1 MSPRRID
8 RRALLRRAGLSAAT
22 VGAAAVGGCGD
33 SGNGAATTAARTTAT
48 ATTPS
53 SVAARTAT
61 AAAIRAARVRQVKRG
76 EAPNLLLV
84 IIDSIRA
91 DHLGS
96 YGRAHA
102 HTPNL
107 DALARESLR
116 FTHVYPEAFPTGPAR
131 ATIYGGRRIFPFAD
145 WRGPPPDMP
154 GTPGWQDIPV
164 QNLVTTLRAAG
175 WFTALAVDTP
185 WVLVPSQKPFQE
197 ALHRYVPIPGQTGT
211 VTRPASLISDAELAR
226 HVPPKIL
233 ASSSGQKMRQY
244 LANQVGR
251 RSEADY
257 LPAQVFSAGMRL
269 LEEANRQR
277 KPFALMLD
285 CFDPHEPWDPPARYV
300 RMHGGDLHRAWDPG
314 TVLNGTTAT
323 NGLGPDDVAQ
333 MKALYRAELSMS
345 DHWFGNFM
353 QRFHELKL
361 ERETLILFL
370 SDHGFLLGE
379 RGYVAKMATQCHPEL
394 IHVPLMI
401 RSPDGRG
408 AGRTT
413 DYFTQT
419 QDVATTLLRAA
430 TVRRP
435 DFMDGQNLLAL
446 LEGRRGKRKLKR
458 REYVTGSYSSIVFA
472 RDRRWS
478 YMGDNQNADPQL
490 FDHARDPRELHDLAA
505 RRPAQVRR
513 MYDGMV
519 VRDNAGRALPKFA

>member
-1 MSPRRID
+1 MSGPID
-8 RRALLRRAGLSAAT
+8 RRELLRRAGL
-22 VGAAAVGGCGD
+22 GAAAAAGAGVAAGCGD
-33 SGNGAATTAARTTAT
+33 SGGSAGSAATGATTS

-53 SVAARTAT
+53 TASARAQT
-61 AAAIRAARVRQVKRG
+61 AAAIRAARVRKVRRG
-76 EAPNLLLV
+76 DAPNLLLV

-96 YGRAHA
+96 YGRRNA

-131 ATIYGGRRIFPFAD
+131 ATIYGGRRIFPFAG
-145 WRGPPPDMP
+145 WREPPPDMP

-175 WFTALAVDTP
+175 WFTGLAVDTP
-185 WVLVPSQKPFQE
+185 WVLVPSQKPFQQ

-211 VTRPASLISDAELAR
+211 VTKPASLISDAELAR

-233 ASSSGQKMRQY
+233 DSSSAGKMRQY

-257 LPAQVFSAGMRL
+257 LPAKVFSAGMRL
-269 LEEANRQR
+269 LEQCDRQR

-285 CFDPHEPWDPPARYV
+285 CFDPHEPWDPPARYIKL
-300 RMHGGDLHRAWDPG
+300 HGGSLDRAWDPG

-323 NGLGPDDVAQ
+323 NGLSPADVAQ

-353 QRFHELKL
+353 QRLHDLKL

-419 QDVATTLLRAA
+419 QDVATTLLHAG

-435 DFMDGQNLLAL
+435 DFMDGQDLLPL
-446 LEGRRGKRKLKR
+446 LDGPRGKRRLAKR
-458 REYVTGSYSSIVFA
+458 TYVTGAYSSIVFA

-478 YMGDNQNADPQL
+478 YMGDNQNSDPQL
-490 FDHARDPRELHDLAA
+490 FDHRHDPHELNDLAA
-505 RRPAQVRR
+505 ARPERTRR
-513 MYDGMV
+513 MYDRMV
-519 VRDNAGRALPKFA
+519 VRDNGGRALPKFS

>member
-1 MSPRRID
+1 MSPGRID
-8 RRALLRRAGLSAAT
+8 RRELLRRAGL
-22 VGAAAVGGCGD
+22 GAAATGAAAAAGCGD
-33 SGNGAATTAARTTAT
+33 SGGGATTAATGAT
-48 ATTPS
+48 GPS
-53 SVAARTAT
+53 DASASAQTS
-61 AAAIRAARVRQVKRG
+61 AAIRAARVRRVKRG

-96 YGRAHA
+96 YGRRNA

-116 FTHVYPEAFPTGPAR
+116 FTSVYPEAFPTGPAR

-145 WRGPPPDMP
+145 WRAPPPDMP
-154 GTPGWQDIPV
+154 VTPGWQAIPA

-185 WVLVPSQKPFQE
+185 WVLVDSQKPFQT

-211 VTRPASLISDAELAR
+211 VTKPASLISDAELAR
-226 HVPPKIL
+226 WVPPKIID
-233 ASSSGQKMRQY
+233 SSSAGKMRQY

-257 LPAQVFSAGMRL
+257 LPAKVFTAGMQL
-269 LEEANRQR
+269 LEEANRQS

-285 CFDPHEPWDPPARYV
+285 CFDPHEPWDPPDKYV
-300 RMHGGDLHRAWDPG
+300 QLHGGSITRAWNPG

-323 NGLGPDDVAQ
+323 NGLAPEDVEQ
-333 MKALYRAELSMS
+333 MKALYRAELSMA

-353 QRFHELKL
+353 QRLHELQL
-361 ERETLILFL
+361 ERETLIVFL

-401 RSPDGRG
+401 RDPEGRG

-419 QDVATTLLRAA
+419 QDVATTLLHAG

-435 DFMDGQNLLAL
+435 DFMDGQNLLPL
-446 LEGRRGKRKLKR
+446 LHGRRGERRLKR
-458 REYVTGSYSSIVFA
+458 RTYVTGAYSSIVFA

-478 YMGDNQNADPQL
+478 YLGDNQNADPQL
-490 FDHARDPRELHDLAA
+490 FDHRRDPREVRDVAA
-505 RRPAQVRR
+505 GRADVTQS
-513 MYDGMV
+513 MYERMV
-519 VRDNAGRALPKFA
+519 VRDNGGRPLPRFA

>member
-1 MSPRRID
+1 MSPGPID
-8 RRALLRRAGLSAAT
+8 RRELLRRAGLSAAAAGAT
-22 VGAAAVGGCGD
+22 VAVGCGD
-33 SGNGAATTAARTTAT
+33 AGGPASTAAEAAT

-53 SVAARTAT
+53 DAAARAQT
-61 AAAIRAARVRQVKRG
+61 AAAIRAARVRQVRRG

-84 IIDSIRA
+84 IVDSIRA

-96 YGRAHA
+96 YGRRDA

-116 FTHVYPEAFPTGPAR
+116 FTHAYPESFPTGPAR
-131 ATIYGGRRIFPFAD
+131 ATIYGGRRLFPFAD

-185 WVLVPSQKPFQE
+185 WVLVPSQKPFQQ
-197 ALHRYVPIPGQTGT
+197 ALHRYAPIAGQTGT
-211 VTRPASLISDAELAR
+211 VTQPASMISDAELGR

-233 ASSSGQKMRQY
+233 GSSSGQKMRQY

-251 RSEADY
+251 RSEQDY
-257 LPAQVFSAGMRL
+257 LPAKVFTAGMGL
-269 LEEANRQR
+269 LEECNRQK

-285 CFDPHEPWDPPARYV
+285 CFDPHEPWDPPEKYV
-300 RMHGGDLHRAWDPG
+300 KLHGGDVSRAWDPG

-323 NGLGPDDVAQ
+323 NGLGPADVAQ
-333 MKALYRAELSMS
+333 MKALYRAELSMA

-353 QRFHELKL
+353 QRLHELRL

-408 AGRTT
+408 AGSAT

-419 QDVATTLLRAA
+419 QDVATTLLHAG

-435 DFMDGQNLLAL
+435 GFMDGQNLLPL
-446 LEGRRGKRKLKR
+446 LDGPRGKRKLAKR
-458 REYVTGSYSSIVFA
+458 TYVTGSYSSIVFA

-478 YMGDNQNADPQL
+478 YMGENQNADPQL
-490 FDHARDPRELHDLAA
+490 FDHRRDPREVHDLAPERA
-505 RRPAQVRR
+505 DVTHR
-513 MYDGMV
+513 MYERMI
-519 VRDNAGRALPKFA
+519 VRDNGGRTLPKFP

>member
-1 MSPRRID
+1 MSTGPID
-8 RRALLRRAGLSAAT
+8 RRELLRRAG
-22 VGAAAVGGCGD
+22 VGAAGLVAVAGCGD
-33 SGNGAATTAARTTAT
+33 SGGATSTPARGPQT
-48 ATTPS
+48 S
-53 SVAARTAT
+53 
-61 AAAIRAARVRQVKRG
+61 AAIRAARVPQVKRG

-84 IIDSIRA
+84 IVDSIRA

-96 YGRAHA
+96 YGRVNA

-116 FTHVYPEAFPTGPAR
+116 FTHAYPESFPTGPAR
-131 ATIYGGRRIFPFAD
+131 ATIFGGRRLFPFAD
-145 WRGPPPDMP
+145 WSGPPPDMP
-154 GTPGWQDIPV
+154 GTPGWQAIPA

-185 WVLVPSQKPFQE
+185 WLMVDSQQPFQQ

-211 VTRPASLISDAELAR
+211 VTQPASLISDAELAR

-233 ASSSGQKMRQY
+233 DSSSGQKMRQY

-251 RSEADY
+251 ESEADY
-257 LPAQVFSAGMRL
+257 LPAKVFTAGMRL
-269 LEEANRQR
+269 LQECNRQR
-277 KPFALMLD
+277 KPFALTID

-300 RMHGGDLHRAWDPG
+300 ALHGGSLDRPWDPG
-314 TVLNGTTAT
+314 TVLNGTAQT

-333 MKALYRAELSMS
+333 MTALYRAELTMA

-353 QRFHELKL
+353 QRLHELQL
-361 ERETLILFL
+361 ERETLIVLL

-394 IHVPLMI
+394 IHVPFMI

-419 QDVATTLLRAA
+419 QDVATTLLHAG

-435 DFMDGQNLLAL
+435 DFMDGQSLLPL
-446 LEGRRGKRKLKR
+446 LDGERGLRKLAR
-458 REYVTGSYSSIVFA
+458 REYVTGAYSSIVFA

-490 FDHARDPRELHDLAA
+490 FDHRRDPHELHDLAA
-505 RRPAQVRR
+505 VEPARARR
-513 MYDGMV
+513 MYDDMV
-519 VRDNAGRALPKFA
+519 VRDNGDRALPKFS

>member
-1 MSPRRID
+1 MPSGPID
-8 RRALLRRAGLSAAT
+8 RRELLRRAG
-22 VGAAAVGGCGD
+22 VGAALAGATVAAGCG
-33 SGNGAATTAARTTAT
+33 SGSSGETAASSTPRAAAPSGAESRRRT
-48 ATTPS
+48 S
-53 SVAARTAT
+53 
-61 AAAIRAARVRQVKRG
+61 AAIRAARTRRVKRG

-84 IIDSIRA
+84 IVDSVRA

-96 YGRAHA
+96 YGRRHA

-116 FTHVYPEAFPTGPAR
+116 FTSVYPEAFPTGPAR

-145 WRGPPPDMP
+145 WRAPPPDMP
-154 GTPGWQDIPV
+154 VTPGWQDIPV
-164 QNLVTTLRAAG
+164 QNLVTTLRGAG
-175 WFTALAVDTP
+175 YFTALAVDTP
-185 WVLVPSQKPFQE
+185 WVLVPSQKPFQQ

-211 VTRPASLISDAELAR
+211 ATKPASVISDAELAR
-226 HVPPKIL
+226 WVPPKIL
-233 ASSSGQKMRQY
+233 HSSSAGKMRQY
-244 LANQVGR
+244 LANQSGR

-257 LPAQVFSAGMRL
+257 QPARTFTAGMRL

-277 KPFALMLD
+277 KPFALMVD
-285 CFDPHEPWDPPARYV
+285 CFDPHEPWDPPDKYIRL
-300 RMHGGDLHRAWDPG
+300 HGGDGHRAWNPG

-323 NGLGPDDVAQ
+323 NGLAPDDVAQ
-333 MKALYRAELSMS
+333 MKALYRAELSMA

-353 QRFHELKL
+353 QRFHELRL

-401 RSPDGRG
+401 RDPEGRG

-419 QDVATTLLRAA
+419 QDVATTLLHAA

-435 DFMDGQNLLAL
+435 SFMDGQNLLPL
-446 LEGRRGKRKLKR
+446 LEGRRGERKLKR
-458 REYVTGSYSSIVFA
+458 RTYVTGAYSSIVFA

-490 FDHARDPRELHDLAA
+490 FDHGRDPRELRDLAA
-505 RRPAQVRR
+505 RRPAQARR
-513 MYDGMV
+513 MYERMV
-519 VRDNAGRALPKFA
+519 VRDNGGRALPRFA

>member
-1 MSPRRID
+1 MSSGPMD
-8 RRALLRRAGLSAAT
+8 RRELLRRAGL
-22 VGAAAVGGCGD
+22 GAAGLGALGAAGCGD
-33 SGNGAATTAARTTAT
+33 SGGAASSAAAPATTATRTQT
-48 ATTPS
+48 S
-53 SVAARTAT
+53 AAV
-61 AAAIRAARVRQVKRG
+61 RAGRVSQVKRG

-84 IIDSIRA
+84 IVDSIRA

-96 YGRAHA
+96 YGRRNA

-131 ATIYGGRRIFPFAD
+131 ATIFGGRRLFPFAD

-154 GTPGWQDIPV
+154 GTPGWQAIPA

-185 WVLVPSQKPFQE
+185 WVLVDSQKPFQQ
-197 ALHRYVPIPGQTGT
+197 ALDRYVPIPGQTGT
-211 VTRPASLISDAELAR
+211 VTKPASLISDAELAR
-226 HVPPKIL
+226 HVPPRIL
-233 ASSSGQKMRQY
+233 DSSSGQKMRQY

-251 RSEADY
+251 RSEEDY
-257 LPAQVFSAGMRL
+257 LPAKVFTAGMRL
-269 LEEANRQR
+269 LEEANRQK
-277 KPFALMLD
+277 KPFALTID
-285 CFDPHEPWDPPARYV
+285 CFDPHEPWDPPDKYV
-300 RMHGGDLHRAWDPG
+300 KLHGGDVSRAWDPG

-323 NGLGPDDVAQ
+323 NGLAPADVAQ
-333 MKALYRAELSMS
+333 MKALYRAELTMA

-353 QRFHELKL
+353 QRLHELKL

-401 RSPDGRG
+401 RDPEGRG

-419 QDVATTLLRAA
+419 QDVATTLLRAG

-435 DFMDGQNLLAL
+435 DFMDGQNLLPL
-446 LEGRRGKRKLKR
+446 LEGRRGKRKLAR
-458 REYVTGSYSSIVFA
+458 RTYVTGAYSSIVFA

-490 FDHARDPRELHDLAA
+490 FDHKHDPREVHDLADRLPAQA
-505 RRPAQVRR
+505 RRIYERT
-513 MYDGMV
+513 V
-519 VRDNAGRALPKFA
+519 VRDNGGRALPRFV

>member
-1 MSPRRID
+1 MD
-8 RRALLRRAGLSAAT
+8 RRELLRRAGLSAAGLGA
-22 VGAAAVGGCGD
+22 VAAAGCGD
-33 SGNGAATTAARTTAT
+33 SGGDATTAARTSA
-48 ATTPS
+48 ASTTPS
-53 SVAARTAT
+53 AAQARVET
-61 AAAIRAARVRQVKRG
+61 AAAIRAARVRKVRRG

-84 IIDSIRA
+84 IVDSVRA

-96 YGRAHA
+96 YGRRHA
-102 HTPNL
+102 RTPNL

-145 WRGPPPDMP
+145 WRAPPPDMP
-154 GTPGWQDIPV
+154 ATPGWQDVPT

-175 WFTALAVDTP
+175 WFIALAVDTP
-185 WVLVPSQKPFQE
+185 WVLVPSQKPFQQ

-211 VTRPASLISDAELAR
+211 VTKPASLISDAELAR
-226 HVPPKIL
+226 HVPPRIL

-244 LANQVGR
+244 LANQLGR

-257 LPAQVFSAGMRL
+257 LPAKVFTAGMRL
-269 LEEANRQR
+269 LEVCNRQK
-277 KPFALMLD
+277 KPFALMVD
-285 CFDPHEPWDPPARYV
+285 CFDPHEPWDPPARYI

-314 TVLNGTTAT
+314 TVLNGTTKT

-353 QRFHELKL
+353 QRFHELNL
-361 ERETLILFL
+361 ERDTLILFL

-419 QDVATTLLRAA
+419 QDVATTLLHAG

-435 DFMDGQNLLAL
+435 DFMDGQSLLPL
-446 LEGRRGKRKLKR
+446 LDGGRGKRKLAKR
-458 REYVTGSYSSIVFA
+458 TYVTGSYSSIVFA

-478 YMGDNQNADPQL
+478 YMGDNQNVDPQL
-490 FDHARDPRELHDLAA
+490 FDHRGDPREVNDLAA
-505 RRPAQVRR
+505 SRPAQANR
-513 MYDGMV
+513 MYERMV
-519 VRDNAGRALPKFA
+519 VRDNGGRALPKFT